1 MQSNWIRENIRQVHI
16 DFHMPEFPRDAIA
29 NFNAEEFVSHLV
41 RAKANVIGV
50 FTKCHFGNAFYD
62 NKVGH
67 KHSGLKGDF
76 FGEVLTE
83 AKKHDIK
90 VIAYYSLGTDAH
102 AVLHNPDWYQVDEL
116 GQVRGSEGTVWELPC
131 INSPYREELV
141 IPQVKEITEKYE
153 MDGYLFDIPY
163 LHNHYC
169 FCNYCKKKFLEEN
182 GQVLSPEL
190 LQTNRELVVSFGIE
204 SAARCMKEIHD
215 VIKKIRPEVLVNCN
229 GAWRMGEP
237 AEVNATSDY
246 GLWES
251 QPSAT
256 GSFLGHSIRARHIR
270 TLDVPVQI
278 MTVRFTE
285 GWGLMSCKTSEQLK
299 FEFACIMANGGIINI
314 GDQVMPDGTLQG
326 GVYDII
332 GEAFTFVEAREGY
345 CIGAKSVRHAALIAD
360 NTNNWYH
367 DKDDSATFGAAKV
380 LIEGH
385 QQFDIYYNDSFPE
398 LTGYKVVVLTENVK
412 LSSVSIQKI
421 DEFVAAGGLLLAE
434 GAATYSKETK
444 DFQLANVLGLR
455 YLERTPYPFAY
466 FTENEELW
474 NGVARIPQLVEGEF
488 IKTIPTTAETLSH
501 IQWPL
506 TVPAVNRAFRHPM
519 PPAGEISDFPGIS
532 VNRYG
537 KGTAIYV
544 AAPVFRTYWNN
555 NHFWVR
561 RIVTNLLDQYDRE
574 KYFEVEAPVH
584 VEANMMEKDGKK
596 YLHLINFQ
604 NIHAGEKSSSF
615 YDPIENIT
623 PVYDIQVYINDK
635 RIRTATTRPDNVS
648 LVTEETEEGI
658 VFTVPKVHIHTIIE
672 LCEV

>member
-1 MQSNWIRENIRQVHI
+1 MSNNWIRENIRQVHI
-16 DFHMPEFPRDAIA
+16 DFHMPEFPRESIT
-29 NFNAEEFVSHLV
+29 NFNAQEFVSEFV
-41 RAKANVIGV
+41 RAKVNVIGV

-62 NKVGH
+62 NTVGH
-67 KHSGLKGDF
+67 KHSGLKEDF

-102 AVLHNPDWYQVDEL
+102 AVLHNPDWYQVDEK

-163 LHNHYC
+163 IHNHYC
-169 FCNYCKKKFLEEN
+169 FCSYCKKKFQEEY
-182 GQVLSPEL
+182 GQALTPEL
-190 LQTNRELVVSFGIE
+190 LETNRELVIGFGID
-204 SAARCMKEIHD
+204 SAARCMKEIYD

-237 AEVNATSDY
+237 ASVNATSDY

-299 FEFACIMANGGIINI
+299 FEFSCIMANGGIINI
-314 GDQVMPDGTLQG
+314 GDQVMPDGSLQS

-332 GEAFTFVEAREGY
+332 GEAFSFVEEREAF
-345 CIGAKSVRHAALIAD
+345 CIGAKSVRHTALIAD
-360 NTNNWYH
+360 NSSNWYH
-367 DKDDSATFGAAKV
+367 DKDDSATFGAAKM

-385 QQFDIYYNDSFPE
+385 HQFDIYYNDEFPD
-398 LTGYKVVVLTENVK
+398 LTGYKVVVLPENVK
-412 LSSVSIQKI
+412 LSAQSIDRLDI
-421 DEFVAAGGLLLAE
+421 FVREGGLLLAE
-434 GAATYSKETK
+434 GAATYSREAK
-444 DFQLANVLGLR
+444 DFKLAEILGLN

-474 NGVARIPQLVEGEF
+474 NGIAKIPQLVEGEF
-488 IKTIPTTAETLSH
+488 IKTIPTTAEALSYIH
-501 IQWPL
+501 WPL

-519 PPAGEISDFPGIS
+519 PPAGIVSDFHGIS
-532 VNRYG
+532 VNRHG
-537 KGTAIYV
+537 KGIALYV

-561 RIVTNLLDQYDRE
+561 RMITNLLNKFDTD

-584 VEANMMEKDGKK
+584 VEANLMEKDGKK

-623 PVYDIQVYINDK
+623 PVHNIEVHINDK
-635 RIRTATTRPDNVS
+635 QIQSVITRPDNEQ
-648 LVTEETEEGI
+648 LVIESTDKGI
-658 VFTVPKVHIHTIIE
+658 RFTVPKVHIHTIIE
-672 LCEV
+672 LSKE